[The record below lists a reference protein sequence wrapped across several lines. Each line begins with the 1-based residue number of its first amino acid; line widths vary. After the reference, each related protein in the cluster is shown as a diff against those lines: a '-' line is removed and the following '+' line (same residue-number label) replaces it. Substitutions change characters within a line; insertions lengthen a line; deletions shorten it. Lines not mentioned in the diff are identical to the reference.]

1 MVPVL
6 VDKARREDRTTDA
19 YADAEDEAWLN
30 AVLSGYE
37 GVDLNEDDRLR
48 KSSSSSGST
57 TGQQQSQ
64 QQGQQQGQIS
74 SSSKSHPC
82 MLRRLVTRLAEMWNR
97 Q

>member
-6 VDKARREDRTTDA
+6 VDKARREDRTTDD
-19 YADAEDEAWLN
+19 ADAEDEAWLD

-48 KSSSSSGST
+48 KSSSSST
-57 TGQQQSQ
+57 AGQH
-64 QQGQQQGQIS
+64 QGQIRSS

-82 MLRRLVTRLAEMWNR
+82 ILRRLVARLAEIWNR